1 MQIVCGNLVTM
12 KIVLAFDSFKG
23 CLTAEEAC
31 EAAKDGILSVREDA
45 EVVSVPLSDGG
56 EGLTECFLRMG
67 KARRVSVRV
76 HGPLME
82 EVTAVY
88 AISED
93 GETAYMEMA
102 SACGLT
108 LVPMEKRNP
117 MKTTTYGLGEMMLD
131 AQRRGVKHIVLGI
144 GGSAT
149 CDAGKGMLEALGF
162 HFCPTDRASEEVL
175 PQPLNR
181 RRRGRSTDVVDVG
194 RPMSSMSIL
203 TVACDVNNPLYGE
216 SGAAYVFAPQKG
228 ATSEQVR
235 MLDER
240 LRTFAKET
248 EAQGIATPEDAF
260 HPGAGAAG
268 GLGYALLTYLG
279 AELKQGIEIVLDMCG
294 FDEMVKGADMVIT
307 GEGCSDEQTTHG
319 KVAAGVLKRAKK
331 QGVKTV
337 LMPGQIKDKE
347 ALQAYG
353 FDELYGINEGDERPL
368 LELMKAEVA
377 RENIRRTCARM
388 MEEIV

>member
-1 MQIVCGNLVTM
+1 M

-56 EGLTECFLRMG
+56 EGLVECFLRMG
-67 KARRVSVRV
+67 KAKEVSVKV

-88 AISED
+88 ALSED

-108 LVPMEKRNP
+108 LVQMEKRNP
-117 MKTTTYGLGEMMLD
+117 IETTTYGLGEMMLD
-131 AQRRGVKHIVLGI
+131 AQKRGVKHIVLGI

-162 HFCPTDRASEEVL
+162 HFCPTDGVSKEVL

-181 RRRGRSTDVVDVG
+181 CRRGRLTDVDDVG
-194 RPMSSMSIL
+194 EPTSTTSIL
-203 TVACDVNNPLYGE
+203 RVACDVNNPLYGE
-216 SGAAYVFAPQKG
+216 DGAAYVFAPQKG
-228 ATSEQVR
+228 ATPEQVKL
-235 MLDER
+235 LDQR
-240 LRTFAKET
+240 LRAFAKET
-248 EAQGIATPEDAF
+248 EAKGLATPDDAF

-268 GLGYALLTYLG
+268 GLGYALLTYLK
-279 AELKQGIEIVLDMCG
+279 AELKQGIEIVLDACR
-294 FDEMVKGADMVIT
+294 FEEVLQGADMVIT

-319 KVAAGVLKRAKK
+319 KVAAGVLKSTKK
-331 QGVKTV
+331 QRVKTV
-337 LMPGQIKDKE
+337 LMSGQIRDRE
-347 ALQAYG
+347 ALAAYG
-353 FDELYGINEGDERPL
+353 FDELYSINEEDERPL
-368 LELMKAEVA
+368 AELMQPEVA
-377 RENIRRTCARM
+377 RENIRRTCMKM
-388 MEEIV
+388 MEELP